1 MSSSTP
7 RWRKS
12 SHSGDHPSNC
22 LEVAMV
28 DQGIAAR
35 DSKDPA
41 GPVLGFAPVEW
52 RGFVDEVKRGTFD
65 LP

>member
-1 MSSSTP
+1 
-7 RWRKS
+7 
-12 SHSGDHPSNC
+12 
-22 LEVAMV
+22 MV

-52 RGFVDEVKRGTFD
+52 RRFVDEVKRGTFD